1 MVQPLWKTVWQFF
14 KKLKTE
20 LPYDTITN
28 PTSGHTSKRIHR
40 KVSKR
45 CLHIQVPELFTEPRG
60 ESNPSVWMH
69 KQNVV
74 YSHKRILCS
83 LKKEGNPVICYN
95 MNQL

>member
-1 MVQPLWKTVWQFF
+1 MIPSPIPLLGTHPKEFIARFPRDVCTF
-14 KKLKTE
+14 KFT
-20 LPYDTITN
+20 
-28 PTSGHTSKRIHR
+28 
-40 KVSKR
+40 
-45 CLHIQVPELFTEPRG
+45 ELFTEPRG

-95 MNQL
+95 MDEL